1 MTGDG
6 GIDIVALLDRPFSEG
21 RYIFQYKRYSEGGL
35 VGAPTIR
42 DFYGA
47 VMADGAVKGIFIT
60 TSEFTTQA
68 REFAPQSGIELVNRA
83 RLNQLLDEY
92 KAHAI

>member
-1 MTGDG
+1 
-6 GIDIVALLDRPFSEG
+6 
-21 RYIFQYKRYSEGGL
+21 
-35 VGAPTIR
+35 
-42 DFYGA
+42 
-47 VMADGAVKGIFIT
+47 MADGAVKGIFIT